1 MAICSL
7 VLEGGMISFS
17 SVSRAEL
24 AQRRKKLR
32 WQKRWRFLQS
42 SWRTLAVVALT
53 GGVVWSAT
61 LPLWVIAQP
70 EQVKIEGNQFIA
82 VPTLR
87 ALLPISYPQSV
98 LRVEPQKLI
107 DALKTKAPI
116 AEATVERQLFP
127 PSLTIKVHERT
138 PVAIVL
144 PPKTPT
150 AAIKDIKSLVAL
162 GEKTSAGQ
170 TGLLDE
176 NGMWIPLES
185 YTSLNQALK
194 LPSLKVV
201 GKPERYQTNWVQLY
215 RAILHSPVRI
225 RELDWSDPA
234 NLILKTE
241 LGIVHCGVYG
251 SRFADQLMTLSKMRR
266 LPSHADYSKVAYIDL
281 KSPDYPIVQ
290 LK

>member
-1 MAICSL
+1 M
-7 VLEGGMISFS
+7 G
-17 SVSRAEL
+17 
-24 AQRRKKLR
+24 
-32 WQKRWRFLQS
+32 
-42 SWRTLAVVALT
+42 LT
-53 GGVVWSAT
+53 GGVVWSTT
-61 LPLWVIAQP
+61 LPLWVIATP
-70 EQVKIEGNQFIA
+70 EQVQIEGNQFLS

-87 ALLPISYPQSV
+87 ALLPITYPQSI

-107 DALKTKAPI
+107 DILKTKAPI

-127 PSLTIKVHERT
+127 PSLTIKVHERN

-144 PPKTPT
+144 PPKTLAT
-150 AAIKDIKSLVAL
+150 TIKDIKSLVAL
-162 GEKTSAGQ
+162 GEKTRAGQ

-201 GKPERYQTNWVQLY
+201 GKPEQYQTNWGQLY
-215 RAILHSPVRI
+215 RAITHSPVKI

-234 NLILKTE
+234 NLILKTD
-241 LGIVHCGVYG
+241 LGIVHCGPYG
-251 SRFADQLMTLSKMRR
+251 QHFTDQLVTLSKMRQ

-290 LK
+290 FK